1 MDIKRFPEKMGDL
14 PIDFSN
20 PKRTLIS
27 GLFQETAKVGGQ
39 PRKFLTYIPED
50 LDYCQP
56 CLVAAIPSGEKPEE
70 YLETSGLKAFAEDKK
85 LFLHLATPETAWN
98 ADGSDADYL
107 NAIYVA
113 IQARDF
119 YITMQDNIYLCGIGD
134 GSFAA
139 HQAARRMASEWSGLM
154 TFGDLNGD
162 LNAEH
167 TALRGESDQGEV
179 ELKVMGM
186 AAQLPVWMSMTEK
199 NTNNES
205 AISYWKEQNHVIG
218 APLSGEGA
226 DEIWM
231 PTPVR
236 ILSEVNEEQIAQMRL
251 AVRET
256 PFTDEQLNAAW
267 SYIHLARRHR
277 GPGKKQLRY
286 FKDPIDC
293 GAVKK
298 TMEVDGMTRTWYEY
312 VPAAC
317 TPDKKWPLVVVFH
330 GRGGT
335 AETFFDLSCVSTVA
349 EERHFIAVVPE
360 ASVYQQKPDGL
371 RNVLLWCGIYQDKP
385 IDDVKFIRELVADVE
400 SRCPVDKGRIY
411 AMGQSSG
418 GMMSDLLSYTAGDLF
433 AAVAPWSA
441 LR

>member
-39 PRKFLTYIPED
+39 PRKFLTYIPEG

-85 LFLHLATPETAWN
+85 LFLHLATSETAWN

-186 AAQLPVWMSMTEK
+186 AAQLPVWMSMTAKTQTTPLRLTSGKSRTMLSVHRCPEK
-199 NTNNES
+199 
-205 AISYWKEQNHVIG
+205 
-218 APLSGEGA
+218 
-226 DEIWM
+226 
-231 PTPVR
+231 
-236 ILSEVNEEQIAQMRL
+236 AQMRSGC
-251 AVRET
+251 R
-256 PFTDEQLNAAW
+256 
-267 SYIHLARRHR
+267 
-277 GPGKKQLRY
+277 LRCA
-286 FKDPIDC
+286 F
-293 GAVKK
+293 
-298 TMEVDGMTRTWYEY
+298 
-312 VPAAC
+312 
-317 TPDKKWPLVVVFH
+317 
-330 GRGGT
+330 
-335 AETFFDLSCVSTVA
+335 
-349 EERHFIAVVPE
+349 
-360 ASVYQQKPDGL
+360 
-371 RNVLLWCGIYQDKP
+371 
-385 IDDVKFIRELVADVE
+385 
-400 SRCPVDKGRIY
+400 
-411 AMGQSSG
+411 
-418 GMMSDLLSYTAGDLF
+418 
-433 AAVAPWSA
+433 
-441 LR
+441 